1 MADQPANPPATQP
14 AGQRPNVGK
23 DLLQVPFPEMIKAM
37 ATGIV
42 EAQFALDMMS
52 LKIAK
57 MMAGGEPKDLVKF
70 DKQSYSLLELGFM
83 PTFYQF
89 VDTIIEVKMSISMST
104 EESTTRG
111 TFDMDSEAGFEAGVG
126 FLSAHAKASLNV
138 STVSASF
145 ASKYQYSA
153 EGSSL
158 MRTKLVPVPPPA
170 LLEKRIRDMVDRDA
184 PNRKPKQ

>member
-1 MADQPANPPATQP
+1 MAQAPA
-14 AGQRPNVGK
+14 NVGK

-57 MMAGGEPKDLVKF
+57 LMSGGENNADLVTF
-70 DKQSYSLLELGFM
+70 DKKKYSLLELGFM

-89 VDTIIEVKMSISMST
+89 VDTIIEVKMSISMSS
-104 EESTTRG
+104 EESTARSTV
-111 TFDMDSEAGFEAGVG
+111 DVDSEAGFEAGMG
-126 FLSAHAKASLNV
+126 FLSVRGKASLSV

-170 LLEKRIRDMVDRDA
+170 LLEKRIRDIVDREA
-184 PNRKPKQ
+184 PNRKQKT